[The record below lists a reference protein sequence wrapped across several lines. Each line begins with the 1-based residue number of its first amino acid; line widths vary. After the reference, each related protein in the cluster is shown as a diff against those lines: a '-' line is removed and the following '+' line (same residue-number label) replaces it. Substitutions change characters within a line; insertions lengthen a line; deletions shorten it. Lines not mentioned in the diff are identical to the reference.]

1 MAASLMNMLDD
12 LETRLERTQAELHAL
27 REENQRLKQQ
37 LTQPHA
43 QEQGVPSPIPATV
56 TEAYSEEAVYQ
67 EATDS
72 AEAEQET
79 PQIGA
84 QEADRPEEQEAF
96 EPSVAAFEPNVTE
109 SVVNERASDRASEKA
124 SDSNETAN
132 NLAESLQS
140 AETTKTPS
148 PHALLNQWYERY
160 PNAFFKGHTK
170 PLKVGIHQD
179 LAEREAWPN
188 KLIRR
193 ALANYVNLPRYI
205 KAVRVGAERVG
216 LDGQPAGKVDKEAA
230 QHASEKRGDKKEGGE
245 VKERAPV
252 KKAQPKPSTPTASKR
267 PQEPLKQAES
277 EKSEPRK
284 TLSLEDKLLGLQQ
297 KFKGR

>member
-1 MAASLMNMLDD
+1 MAASFMNMLDD
-12 LETRLERTQAELHAL
+12 LEERLERRQVELQAL

-37 LTQPHA
+37 LALQNA
-43 QEQGVPSPIPATV
+43 QEQGVLSSEAATT
-56 TEAYSEEAVYQ
+56 TEMLSEEAPSE
-67 EATDS
+67 EALS
-72 AEAEQET
+72 EQTIDE
-79 PQIGA
+79 
-84 QEADRPEEQEAF
+84 
-96 EPSVAAFEPNVTE
+96 
-109 SVVNERASDRASEKA
+109 EKA
-124 SDSNETAN
+124 DSQPA
-132 NLAESLQS
+132 AESPQ
-140 AETTKTPS
+140 APS

-160 PNAFFKGHTK
+160 PKAFFKGHTK

-205 KAVRVGAERVG
+205 KAVRTGAERVD

-230 QHASEKRGDKKEGGE
+230 LHASEKRGDKKESVQPPKSQTKQSPAANQPRQQAPDQPDGE
-245 VKERAPV
+245 RK
-252 KKAQPKPSTPTASKR
+252 
-267 PQEPLKQAES
+267 S

-284 TLSLEDKLLGLQQ
+284 PLSMEDKLRGLQQ